1 MVMTVSNILRMLES
15 LEVEG
20 GRSTAAFGSTY
31 SSAMGSPE
39 EGGGGGATPDRRR
52 LNMRAFRACSHL
64 SSVLPKEGNTYGS
77 YNVYRLKSKK
87 LI

>member
-1 MVMTVSNILRMLES
+1 MLES
-15 LEVEG
+15 PEVEG
-20 GRSTAAFGSTY
+20 GRSITAVRSIY

-52 LNMRAFRACSHL
+52 LNMRAFRASSHL
-64 SSVLPKEGNTYGS
+64 SNSLPKEGNTYGS
-77 YNVYRLKSKK
+77 YNVYRLRRKK